1 MTKRLPDG
9 TLIEIRPLGAGD
21 REALREGFERL
32 SPESRYRRF
41 FGPMAELSER
51 DLDYLTQ
58 IDHHDHEAL
67 VAFDARSGEG
77 LGVARYVRI
86 APAVAEPAVTVTDD
100 WHGRGVGTALLVEL
114 ARRAREEGVWRFEAP
129 VLAGNSDAIRVFER
143 LGTTTKRRSGREI
156 ELTIELPARPA
167 GRGPWA
173 VVVSRLARQVL
184 APVHTLATRLWP
196 RRSGAATDERRN
208 LIVVGTDA
216 SEHSGAA
223 LEVAAGLAEL
233 SGARVQVVG
242 AFSFLSSQQAELTR
256 AVREAA
262 EALRARGLEA
272 GEELRRGDPALALT
286 DAASEWG
293 ARLIVVGGGQ
303 RSKATRRLIGSVA
316 DYVSERSPCNVLIV
330 RHREGTGEAERPR

>member
-1 MTKRLPDG
+1 MTRRLPDG
-9 TLIEIRPLGAGD
+9 TLIEIRPLVAGD

-32 SPESRYRRF
+32 SAETRYRRF
-41 FGPMAELSER
+41 FGPMVELSDRE
-51 DLDYLTQ
+51 LDYLTE

-77 LGVARYVRI
+77 IGLARYVRI
-86 APAVAEPAVTVTDD
+86 APAVAEPAVTVADD
-100 WHGRGVGTALLVEL
+100 WQGRGVGTALLVEL

-129 VLAGNSDAIRVFER
+129 VLADNSNAIRVFER
-143 LGTTTKRRSGREI
+143 LGSTTKRRNGREI

-173 VVVSRLARQVL
+173 VLASRLARQALPAVR
-184 APVHTLATRLWP
+184 ALATALWP
-196 RRSGAATDERRN
+196 RRPGAPTDERRN

-216 SEHSGAA
+216 SEHSDAA
-223 LEVAAGLAEL
+223 LDVAAGLAAL

-242 AFSFLSSQQAELTR
+242 AFSFLSSQQPELTR
-256 AVREAA
+256 AVRQAA
-262 EALRARGLEA
+262 EGLRARGLEA

-286 DAASEWG
+286 DAATEWG
-293 ARLIVVGGGQ
+293 ARLIVVGAGQ

-316 DYVSERSPCNVLIV
+316 DSVSERSPCNVLIV
-330 RHREGTGEAERPR
+330 RAREGTAQAGRPG

>member
-1 MTKRLPDG
+1 MTRRLPDG
-9 TLIEIRPLGAGD
+9 TLIEIRPLGPGD

-32 SPESRYRRF
+32 SPETRYRRF
-41 FGPMAELSER
+41 FGPMVELSER
-51 DLDYLTQ
+51 DLDYLTE

-77 LGVARYVRI
+77 VGVARYVRI

-100 WHGRGVGTALLVEL
+100 WQGRGVGTMLLLEL

-129 VLAGNSDAIRVFER
+129 VLAGNADAIRVFER
-143 LGTTTKRRSGREI
+143 LGTTTKRRSGREV
-156 ELTIELPARPA
+156 ELTIELPAQPA

-173 VVVSRLARQVL
+173 VAASRLARQVL
-184 APVHTLATRLWP
+184 PLVRTLATRLWP
-196 RRSGAATDERRN
+196 RRPGAPTDGRRN

-223 LEVAAGLAEL
+223 LDVAAGLAEL

-242 AFSFLSSQQAELTR
+242 AFTFLSGQQPDLTR

-262 EALRARGLEA
+262 EDLRARGIEA

-286 DAASEWG
+286 DAATEWG
-293 ARLIVVGGGQ
+293 ARLIVVGAGR
-303 RSKATRRLIGSVA
+303 RSKATRRLVGSVA
-316 DYVSERSPCNVLIV
+316 DNVSEWSPCDVLIV
-330 RHREGTGEAERPR
+330 R